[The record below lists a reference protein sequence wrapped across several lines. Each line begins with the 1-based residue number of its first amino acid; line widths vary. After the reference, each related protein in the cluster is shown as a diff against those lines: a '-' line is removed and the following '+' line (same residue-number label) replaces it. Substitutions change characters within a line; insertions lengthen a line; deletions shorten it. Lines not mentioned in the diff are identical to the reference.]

1 MYKHTHTQTHIL
13 CIHWSATTLKTLT
26 GGLNNVDPLITRQC
40 CARKSWVHLL
50 MWMFSD
56 MFRPSTHHRRTQR
69 HTLKAVASPA
79 GQCTLSEPWRSHSG
93 FTFPGFFTIPDQF
106 WQCSRAHRPDI
117 RTCHCHDRLYF
128 VDVTL
133 SKICIQRWEM
143 VLSPFLWKLLSRCSW
158 SLPAG
163 AGSQGGIVRVR
174 CWHLARPLPR
184 LLMPAWSIYPSISIF
199 ISIYSIY
206 VMPMCAEWR
215 LIMCHC
221 CTMHLLCKWSEEDF
235 LHHSIFR
242 GSVCLRDEMKPNL
255 EYLLSAS

>member
-1 MYKHTHTQTHIL
+1 MMLIL
-13 CIHWSATTLKTLT
+13 SLQGSAVLGNLESIYSCGCSLT
-26 GGLNNVDPLITRQC
+26 CSAHPPTIAERNDTPSRQWLPLQDNAPCPNHGGPTVDSNFLDY
-40 CARKSWVHLL
+40 L
-50 MWMFSD
+50 
-56 MFRPSTHHRRTQR
+56 
-69 HTLKAVASPA
+69 
-79 GQCTLSEPWRSHSG
+79 
-93 FTFPGFFTIPDQF
+93 TIPDQF

-128 VDVTL
+128 VDFTL

-206 VMPMCAEWR
+206 VMPMRAEWR

-221 CTMHLLCKWSEEDF
+221 CTMHVLCKWSEEDF